1 LLFIGKDRVHQF
13 NKLLNYKGQIIV
25 FTDELFIEAKLLRK
39 SILFNDLNNIPT
51 INLTKDEFQIFDLIC
66 NQIKNEINI
75 NFDSLQHNII
85 KNHLHNFLLL
95 AEREKRKQGFIEFK
109 KTADF
114 DYVILFRELLE
125 ANYTK
130 LKTVKEYASLLFIS
144 EKRLGQATTKVLGKS
159 PKVIINERIV
169 LESKRLLA
177 NTKESVKEIGYSLGF
192 EEPTNFIKFFKNITG
207 LTPLEFRIL
216 FYLD

>member
-1 LLFIGKDRVHQF
+1 MLFIGKDRVHQF

-66 NQIKNEINI
+66 NQIKNKINI